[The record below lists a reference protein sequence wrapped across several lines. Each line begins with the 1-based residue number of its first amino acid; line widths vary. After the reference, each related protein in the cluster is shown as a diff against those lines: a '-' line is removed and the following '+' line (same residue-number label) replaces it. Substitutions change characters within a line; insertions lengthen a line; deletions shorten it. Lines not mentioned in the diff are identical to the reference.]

1 MKRKMEEHMVEK
13 VNELLDKYNGGTIFF
28 DELDNAI
35 RLDEEVID
43 SIYKMIEQ
51 DHDLSEV
58 KIVASGKTGYKIREL
73 GYRVDLLVCGGLR
86 NGDIPD
92 EYDWLIDEYC
102 DYVFI
107 DDSYFLGRTEAA
119 IEEILSHKNAELV
132 DTYVAYDGCIC
143 ERPWVHSLYRYYDFH
158 DRLGRKL

>member
-1 MKRKMEEHMVEK
+1 MVEK

-35 RLDEEVID
+35 RLDEEIID
-43 SIYKMIEQ
+43 ALYRMIEQ

-58 KIVASGKTGYKIREL
+58 KVVASGKTGAKLREL
-73 GYRVDLLVCGGLR
+73 GYQVDLLVCGGLR
-86 NGDIPD
+86 SGKIPD
-92 EYDWLIDEYC
+92 EYDWLVDEYC

-119 IEEILSHKNAELV
+119 VEEILGHKGATLV

-143 ERPWVHSLYRYYDFH
+143 ERDWVHSLYRYYDFH
-158 DRLGRKL
+158 DVLGRELK